1 MKAWMMVLGLAA
13 GLGLA
18 GEDAFA
24 DRRGGGS
31 SAQRSHSHSSSQ
43 RHHHNHSF
51 RPHQGHRQHHSH
63 SRRHHHHHGHSH
75 LRFWA
80 APVIVAPPA
89 YYYYSAPPPVE
100 YIEKPRSAGPPASVT
115 NGYWY
120 YCPDNR
126 LYYPYTQ
133 ECPSAWMQ
141 VAPGTPP

>member
-1 MKAWMMVLGLAA
+1 MKLWVMALGLAA

-31 SAQRSHSHSSSQ
+31 SAHRSHNHSSAQ
-43 RHHHNHSF
+43 RHHQS
-51 RPHQGHRQHHSH
+51 RPHHGNHH
-63 SRRHHHHHGHSH
+63 RHHARPHHRHHHGHSH
-75 LRFWA
+75 WGFWA
-80 APVIVAPPA
+80 APVIAAPLA
-89 YYYYSAPPPVE
+89 YDYYSAPPPVE
-100 YIEKPRSAGPPASVT
+100 YIEQPRAAGPPASVT

-133 ECPSAWMQ
+133 QCPSPWMQ
-141 VAPGTPP
+141 VAPGTTP

>member
-1 MKAWMMVLGLAA
+1 MKVWVIALGLAA

-31 SAQRSHSHSSSQ
+31 FAHRSHNHSSAQR
-43 RHHHNHSF
+43 HHQS
-51 RPHQGHRQHHSH
+51 RPHHRHY
-63 SRRHHHHHGHSH
+63 HGHSH
-75 LRFWA
+75 WGFWA
-80 APVIVAPPA
+80 APVIVAPLA

-100 YIEKPRSAGPPASVT
+100 YIEQPRAAGPPASVT

-133 ECPSAWMQ
+133 QCPSPWMQ
-141 VAPGTPP
+141 VAPGTTP